1 MLHICQ
7 HVKDSLEE
15 TQSEDGLDSPDAV
28 RGRILTFLEAR
39 QLAGEKWTA
48 QAIAQKLD
56 IPLEIA
62 QIAVLNPIGQNIK
75 VPIPDISALYS
86 GTLVAGDSANTGIF
100 CDDGICKLLIGG
112 IVMAVSLSV
121 NVLVDLWNNFFAAKT
136 KDVPSDDSNEN
147 GNEKSA
153 AKSLPDLTGK
163 TRQEA
168 EDELNKTG
176 FQKGKTTSG
185 GYERWRHTDGS
196 EVWVGPDGEVDRF
209 LPKEKSPTTGKL
221 FPPRVD
227 QYGNRIPWKPGTPG
241 GHHTGE
247 IIH

>member
-75 VPIPDISALYS
+75 VPEPDLTALHQGILVSQRMGDFSSGDYIDCGFATGLCKVVIGTVVVVIAIPIKA
-86 GTLVAGDSANTGIF
+86 AI
-100 CDDGICKLLIGG
+100 
-112 IVMAVSLSV
+112 
-121 NVLVDLWNNFFAAKT
+121 DLWNHFHPSET
-136 KDVPSDDSNEN
+136 KNERY
-147 GNEKSA
+147 S
-153 AKSLPDLTGK
+153 
-163 TRQEA
+163 
-168 EDELNKTG
+168 EL
-176 FQKGKTTSG
+176 
-185 GYERWRHTDGS
+185 
-196 EVWVGPDGEVDRF
+196 
-209 LPKEKSPTTGKL
+209 
-221 FPPRVD
+221 
-227 QYGNRIPWKPGTPG
+227 
-241 GHHTGE
+241 
-247 IIH
+247 